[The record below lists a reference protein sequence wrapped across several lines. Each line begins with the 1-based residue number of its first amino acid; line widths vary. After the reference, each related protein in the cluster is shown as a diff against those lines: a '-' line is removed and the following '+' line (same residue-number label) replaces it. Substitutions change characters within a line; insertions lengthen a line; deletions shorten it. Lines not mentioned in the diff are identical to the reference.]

1 MSKIDCAPVVI
12 LRLPQVKAKT
22 GISRSGIY
30 QKIAE
35 GNFPDP
41 VSLGP
46 RAVGWIESEIE
57 GWLEKTIAKRGQE
70 LLNCRVSRNSCSP
83 LSGNFQHQDAD
94 SDKATLKKIKPVK
107 ITGLPRVP

>member
-1 MSKIDCAPVVI
+1 MSQIDHVSVVI

-70 LLNCRVSRNSCSP
+70 LRNCRASKNSCSP
-83 LSGNFQHQDAD
+83 HTLNFQHEDGDAD
-94 SDKATLKKIKPVK
+94 KAKLKKVRAVK
-107 ITGLPRVP
+107 VTGLPRVP